1 MSPSFLPSHA
11 APDGGLPAWA
21 VPDPTQPAV
30 ATIDA
35 RVEMQVMERTG
46 DWARIVCSN
55 GWSAWVDARRLVS
68 LTAPPATAPTAMAGT
83 AAKRRLAL
91 GPHDLVP
98 AGLVLTASFLP
109 WIRVRNGSSSNSFD
123 VALMFLFQ
131 LRTTSTD
138 LKLGFLLLATAVA
151 LAIPGQPKVRR
162 IAAGV
167 VISVCGL
174 YLVQLQRLLSEN
186 PGAPSLTSIVGLGV
200 LVAAAG
206 AAAALLWK
214 PAQ

>member
-21 VPDPTQPAV
+21 APDPTQPVV
-30 ATIDA
+30 ATIEA

-46 DWARIVCSN
+46 GWAKIVCSN

-68 LTAPPATAPTAMAGT
+68 LTSPPTSAAVPTAT
-83 AAKRRLAL
+83 SAKPRPAL
-91 GPHDLVP
+91 GARDLVP
-98 AGLVLTASFLP
+98 PAVVVLAAFLP
-109 WIRVRNGSSSNSFD
+109 WIRVPNGPSSNSFD

-138 LKLGFLLLATAVA
+138 LKLGFLLLAAAVA

-167 VISVCGL
+167 VVGVCGL
-174 YLVQLQRLLSEN
+174 YLVQLQRLLGES
-186 PGAPSLTSIVGLGV
+186 PGAPSLTSVAGFGV